1 MDPNCI
7 LINFSFHIFKNGFI
21 QIKSDFNLKSS
32 FLALDFGH
40 KGQSG
45 VLAQTRLKICL
56 GEEN

>member
-1 MDPNCI
+1 MIDPNLI
-7 LINFSFHIFKNGFI
+7 IINFSFHNLKNGFF

-45 VLAQTRLKICL
+45 DLAQTCSV
-56 GEEN
+56 